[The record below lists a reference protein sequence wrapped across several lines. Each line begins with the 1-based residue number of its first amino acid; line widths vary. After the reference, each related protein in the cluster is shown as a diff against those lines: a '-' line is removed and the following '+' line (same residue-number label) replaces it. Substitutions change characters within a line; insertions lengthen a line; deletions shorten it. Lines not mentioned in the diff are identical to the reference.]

1 MKHPLQIH
9 RITDDHAESN
19 RLISIDIWRGINI
32 MFVISSHLF
41 FGLFGGNSASLD
53 AMASDPFSL
62 FFTLFSSVGQMFF
75 FLSGISQVLSMEKQ
89 LKKGVEISTIVKREC
104 KKGIFLL
111 ILGEIYDPI
120 VYWHFGLVDT
130 LQIIG
135 ISYIIIALLYM
146 PVMARYRNGR
156 SLDARRL
163 KRAGTRFL
171 WGMIAVLIASPLVRL
186 LVGYPI
192 YDPSVEPLIL
202 CIPPTN
208 FIEDVQAWLTTSF
221 FPIFPCIAYFF
232 SGAWIGTRILVAN
245 DAGDMAKRKLNRF
258 LMIIGV
264 VFMILGAIDI
274 VLGGAPFPTALYPD
288 NWFDIETE
296 FNIQPL
302 TTFAFLF
309 YLGMSMFAVGFFSLV
324 YEVQHSPK
332 WQSRITRI
340 HYGLN
345 LDLIFNTWVRFS
357 YYSLTIYV
365 IQYAWIPILRVLQL
379 ATGEPFLYT
388 MLDTLRITVLIVVA
402 WVLFAYLAKG
412 LNTSRGQKFTIE
424 RLLKKITS

>member
-186 LVGYPI
+186 IVGYPI

-202 CIPPTN
+202 CIPPRLDPN
-208 FIEDVQAWLTTSF
+208 YFIIDGIQAWLTTSF

-232 SGAWIGTRILVAN
+232 TGAWIGTRIHIAN
-245 DAGDMAKRKLNRF
+245 DAGEMAKRKLNKF
-258 LMIIGV
+258 LMIVGAI
-264 VFMILGAIDI
+264 FLMLGA
-274 VLGGAPFPTALYPD
+274 
-288 NWFDIETE
+288 
-296 FNIQPL
+296 
-302 TTFAFLF
+302 
-309 YLGMSMFAVGFFSLV
+309 
-324 YEVQHSPK
+324 
-332 WQSRITRI
+332 
-340 HYGLN
+340 
-345 LDLIFNTWVRFS
+345 
-357 YYSLTIYV
+357 
-365 IQYAWIPILRVLQL
+365 
-379 ATGEPFLYT
+379 
-388 MLDTLRITVLIVVA
+388 
-402 WVLFAYLAKG
+402 
-412 LNTSRGQKFTIE
+412 
-424 RLLKKITS
+424 